1 MADEPQLNSSATG
14 LTVGRLGYSARMN
27 PDGALT
33 LGVEEEFLLVDA
45 EGQLATVG
53 PQMSAEL
60 GQTPDGQ
67 VEHELRRCQVESAT
81 GVCHSVS
88 ELLED
93 LRRLRT
99 RLIDRAAQRGVRLL
113 PSGTTVLAWG
123 SEPGFTR
130 DHRYQRMAAEFGEL
144 ADQSLTCACHV
155 HVAIPDRESG
165 MVASNAL
172 RPWLPVLLALSAN
185 SPFHAGTDTGYAS
198 WRHLLWTRW
207 PSAGAPPHFDS
218 TDDYESR
225 VDGLL
230 RSGAIVD
237 RGMIYWDVRLSEHAP
252 TVEVRIADVAPDVQ
266 GAALLAVL
274 VRALVGQALDTMDT
288 SLGKGLTQ
296 EVLRARLWRSARDGL
311 AGACVDPRSGELVP
325 AWQVVDSLVSRLG
338 PQLRATGDDAF
349 VAEAID
355 RLRATGGGAQ
365 RQRAAFARDRR
376 LTDVVDELSC
386 RS

>member
-1 MADEPQLNSSATG
+1 MSSDA
-14 LTVGRLGYSARMN
+14 
-27 PDGALT
+27 ALT
-33 LGVEEEFLLVDA
+33 MGVEEEFLLVDA
-45 EGQLATVG
+45 DGQLATVG

-60 GQTPDGQ
+60 GETPDGQ

-81 GVCHSVS
+81 EVCHSVG
-88 ELLED
+88 ELVED

-99 RLIDRAAQRGVRLL
+99 RLIDRAAQSGVRPL

-123 SEPGFTR
+123 CEPGFTR

-155 HVAIPDRESG
+155 HVAIADRDSG

-207 PSAGAPPHFDS
+207 PSAGAPPHFES

-252 TVEVRIADVAPDVQ
+252 TVEVRIADVAPDVR
-266 GAALLAVL
+266 GAALLAAL
-274 VRALVGQALDTMDT
+274 VRALVAQALDTMDT
-288 SLGKGLTQ
+288 SLGKGITQ

-311 AGACVDPRSGELVP
+311 TGACVDPHSGDLAP
-325 AWQVVDSLVSRLG
+325 AWQVLDDLVGRLG
-338 PQLRATGDDAF
+338 SQLRATGDDAF
-349 VAEAID
+349 VAEAIGH
-355 RLRATGGGAQ
+355 LRDAGSGAQ
-365 RQRAAFARDRR
+365 RQRGAFARNGR
-376 LTDVVDELSC
+376 LTDVVDELAAQS
-386 RS
+386 